1 MEEVVN
7 MSEEESMVAICPDL
21 ESAQKLI
28 EEAENPPK
36 RIRVGY
42 NWYELIDG
50 AYRPSVSDI

>member
-1 MEEVVN
+1 
-7 MSEEESMVAICPDL
+7 MSEEEHMVAICPDL
-21 ESAQKLI
+21 EAAQKLI
-28 EEAENPPK
+28 EEAETPPK